1 MNRRL
6 FRQVSCNGQ
15 VVDVTGDWSI
25 ESPLVNVFVG
35 DEPVTVQYLDNLALG
50 FRLSYLGTKVGK
62 RACVRKTSVS

>member
-1 MNRRL
+1 M
-6 FRQVSCNGQ
+6 
-15 VVDVTGDWSI
+15 DVTGDWSI